1 MAHKL
6 RASATGTEVTVTFRR
21 RARQIRK
28 SYVPRREK
36 VPREARPKIYVPRRE
51 KAPREARLKD
61 YVSRRE
67 TVPREARLEYAT
79 RSKRA
84 PREAW
89 PTNHDEGE
97 RGHCHR

>member
-1 MAHKL
+1 ML
-6 RASATGTEVTVTFRR
+6 VRAWATGTDVTVTFRR

-36 VPREARPKIYVPRRE
+36 VPREARPKKYVPRRE
-51 KAPREARLKD
+51 KAPREAQ
-61 YVSRRE
+61 
-67 TVPREARLEYAT
+67 
-79 RSKRA
+79 
-84 PREAW
+84 